1 MYSDNDTSDNSVA
14 KDRLERQERMQAE
27 AWRYDASLEEAL
39 RLKADHPGEYRQLA
53 PGTKMAVGYYVAG
66 KAAARKLGMD
76 TSGGPR

>member
-1 MYSDNDTSDNSVA
+1 MYSDNDTSDKSVA

-53 PGTKMAVGYYVAG
+53 PGTKMSVGYYLEG
-66 KAAARKLGMD
+66 KAAARKLGLD